1 MIILTNQ
8 FRGKIDMII
17 KHPSQIDNADDFK
30 DFLITDQ
37 MRNNVQMMTA
47 NLGTQQIKRRRKKR

>member
-1 MIILTNQ
+1 
-8 FRGKIDMII
+8 MII

-30 DFLITDQ
+30 GFLITDQ

-47 NLGTQQIKRRRKKR
+47 NLGTQQIKRRRKKG